1 MCANGLLSGLD
12 KHLSLPKGFYSAM
25 HILIVLGSMALARIR
40 RPEGL
45 RHLPPGELGKGVGL
59 DRVPEVSTL
68 RDKIAVLAQQ
78 GSPRE
83 WMLDLSRQWM
93 GDDPLE
99 AGYLYV
105 DGHVRVYHGSS
116 ALVPKRYVS
125 RERLCLR
132 GTTSVVNPAWRTLD
146 KAASDTRRKIRK
158 RQASFASVSFHAAG
172 DDIELLAQL
181 HQDIQ
186 ALEADLADL
195 RVKRRTT
202 PRKVPIASLPENE
215 RPGQLLPLGKML
227 TDTIKMIAYR
237 AETALVA
244 LLRPHL
250 AKEDEARAMI
260 RELFVSSAD
269 LVPDETANTLTVR
282 IHRMASPAHDKGFRK
297 LLENR
302 FGTDAIARLFSEH
315 DVAPEKSIVS
325 SPT

>member
-1 MCANGLLSGLD
+1 
-12 KHLSLPKGFYSAM
+12 
-25 HILIVLGSMALARIR
+25 
-40 RPEGL
+40 
-45 RHLPPGELGKGVGL
+45 
-59 DRVPEVSTL
+59 
-68 RDKIAVLAQQ
+68 
-78 GSPRE
+78 
-83 WMLDLSRQWM
+83 
-93 GDDPLE
+93 
-99 AGYLYV
+99 
-105 DGHVRVYHGSS
+105 
-116 ALVPKRYVS
+116 
-125 RERLCLR
+125 
-132 GTTSVVNPAWRTLD
+132 
-146 KAASDTRRKIRK
+146 
-158 RQASFASVSFHAAG
+158 
-172 DDIELLAQL
+172 
-181 HQDIQ
+181 
-186 ALEADLADL
+186 
-195 RVKRRTT
+195 
-202 PRKVPIASLPENE
+202 
-215 RPGQLLPLGKML
+215 ML